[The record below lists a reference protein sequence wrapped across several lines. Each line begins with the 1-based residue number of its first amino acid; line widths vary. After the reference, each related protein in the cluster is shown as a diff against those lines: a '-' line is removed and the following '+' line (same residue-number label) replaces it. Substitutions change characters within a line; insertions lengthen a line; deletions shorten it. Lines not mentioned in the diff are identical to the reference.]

1 MIKIAILGA
10 AGRMGQALIRC
21 SAQVPG
27 LKVVAALESDQC
39 PQLGKDAGIVAGGA
53 DIGVPLHA
61 DTRKAVHAADVL
73 IDFSFPSVTLKH
85 VQLAGELKKSMVIG
99 TTGLSDND
107 GERIRQAALAI
118 PIVWSPNMSLG
129 VNLLFAIVEQT
140 AQRLADYD
148 VEIVETHHQHKKDAP
163 SGTALHLA
171 EAVAAARGIA
181 LDKVVTHGRQGMVG
195 ERPPGQIGIHSIRA
209 GDVVGDHTVIFATN
223 GERLEL
229 THRASS
235 RDCLALGA
243 LHASEWVHGH
253 APGLFTMQHVLGIGA

>member
-21 SAQVPG
+21 SRNMPD
-27 LKVVAALESDQC
+27 LKVVAALESEQC
-39 PQLGKDAGIVAGGA
+39 PLLGKDAGIVAGVA

-61 DTRKAVHAADVL
+61 DTRKAVHAANVL

-99 TTGLSDND
+99 TTGLNDND
-107 GERIRQAALAI
+107 AESIRRTALDI
-118 PIVWSPNMSLG
+118 PVVWSPNMSLG
-129 VNLLFAIVEQT
+129 VNLLFAMVEQT
-140 AQRLADYD
+140 ARRLAAYD
-148 VEIVETHHQHKKDAP
+148 VEIIETHHQHKKDAP

-171 EAVAAARGIA
+171 KTVAAARGVA
-181 LDKVVTHGRQGMVG
+181 LDNVVTHGRQGMMG
-195 ERPPGQIGIHSIRA
+195 ERPLGQIGVHSIRA

-235 RDCLALGA
+235 RDCLAMGA
-243 LHASEWVHGH
+243 LHAAEWVNGH
-253 APGLFTMQHVLGIGA
+253 APGLFSMQNVLGIIA